1 MDLKKCISV
10 LMRNANGI
18 SIIIV
23 AFFIT
28 FRIMLIDVELIDTN
42 LAYLMLLMIMLNLF
56 IIISM
61 MYLISISENIR
72 TIQKQANK
80 D

>member
-1 MDLKKCISV
+1 
-10 LMRNANGI
+10 MRNANGI